1 MVRHLALVVRRTSN
15 VSGGLVAVL
24 GAGAWGTTLA
34 RMLALEGRPVRLW
47 ARRPES
53 AAALQADRENR
64 EYLPGALF
72 PESLQVTASLREA
85 LQGTPWVI
93 VAVPSIGLREVMT
106 QAVAELEHQ
115 ALVICA
121 TKGLERPSGVRMSVA
136 LQETLGAK
144 QPRLV
149 ALSGPNLSAEIV
161 AGEPAVSVAASEDLE
176 AAVEA
181 QELLSN
187 SLFRV
192 YTNPDIIGV
201 ELGGAM
207 KNIIAIGAGISDGLG
222 YGDNA
227 KAALITRG
235 LAEIRRLGL
244 RLGAVASTFSGIAG
258 MGDLI
263 ATCHSPHSRNWTVGH
278 RLGQGESPSQITGNM
293 HSVAEGVF
301 TTSAARERAREAGVE
316 TPITDAVYQI
326 LNEELSP
333 AEGVRSLMAR
343 RWRSEED

>member
-1 MVRHLALVVRRTSN
+1 MIDKTSP
-15 VSGGLVAVL
+15 VAVL

-34 RMLALEGRPVRLW
+34 RMLAGEGYPVRLW
-47 ARRPES
+47 ARRPEF
-53 AAALQADRENR
+53 ARQLEADRENR
-64 EYLPGALF
+64 EYLPGAVF
-72 PESLQVTASLREA
+72 PANLQAVAELAEA
-85 LQGTPWVI
+85 LADALAVI
-93 VAVPSIGLREVMT
+93 VAVPSIGLREAAA
-106 QAVAELEHQ
+106 QAASHLRPG

-121 TKGLERPSGVRMSVA
+121 TKGLERPSGVRMSQVLREVLA
-136 LQETLGAK
+136 DMS
-144 QPRLV
+144 PRLV

-161 AGEPAVSVAASEDLE
+161 AGEPAVSVAASEDQG
-176 AAVEA
+176 AALEA

-201 ELGGAM
+201 ELCGAM
-207 KNIIAIGAGISDGLG
+207 KNVIAIGAGISDGLG
-222 YGDNA
+222 YGNNS

-235 LAEIRRLGL
+235 MAEIRRLGL
-244 RLGAVASTFSGIAG
+244 RLGANAATFGGIAG

-263 ATCHSPHSRNWTVGH
+263 ATCHSPHSRNWTVGN
-278 RLGQGESPSQITGNM
+278 RLGRGETCSQITQSM

-301 TTSAARERAREAGVE
+301 TTAAAREKAREAGVE

-326 LNEELSP
+326 LQEDLPP

-343 RWRSEED
+343 RWRAEED

>member
-1 MVRHLALVVRRTSN
+1 MSGRTGSI
-15 VSGGLVAVL
+15 AVL

-34 RMLALEGRPVRLW
+34 RMLAREGRPVRLW
-47 ARRPES
+47 ARRPEF
-53 AAALQADRENR
+53 AAQLRADRENK
-64 EYLPGALF
+64 EYLPGAAF
-72 PESLQVTASLREA
+72 PDNLEIVDSLHAA
-85 LQGTPWVI
+85 LDDTPWVI
-93 VAVPSIGLREVMT
+93 VAVPSIGLREAMT
-106 QAVAELEHQ
+106 EAATHLQREG
-115 ALVICA
+115 LVICA
-121 TKGLERPSGVRMSVA
+121 TKGLERPSGVRMSQV
-136 LQETLGAK
+136 LRETLGAK

-161 AGEPAVSVAASEDLE
+161 AGEPAVSVAASEDLK
-176 AAVEA
+176 ASLEA

-201 ELGGAM
+201 ELCGAM
-207 KNIIAIGAGISDGLG
+207 KNVIAIGAGISDGLG
-222 YGDNA
+222 FGNNA

-235 LAEIRRLGL
+235 MAEMQRLGL
-244 RLGAVASTFSGIAG
+244 KLGARTSTFGGIAG

-278 RLGQGESPSQITGNM
+278 RLGQGESPSQITGSM

-301 TTSAARERAREAGVE
+301 TTSAAREKARETGVE
-316 TPITDAVYQI
+316 TPITETVYQI

-333 AEGVRSLMAR
+333 SEGVRSLMAR
-343 RWRSEED
+343 RWRAEED